1 MLDTTGIEFKNKKSF
16 ATPESFNRGSDRSM
30 ILFTI
35 LFVFFFNLSAN
46 YIHAQQSGIL
56 KGKVLD
62 RETQNPIRNATLVIL
77 NNDQTTAT
85 DSSGEFIFNDLIYDT
100 YRLKISAEGY
110 SPVIRTDLTVYASK
124 PLEVL
129 IQLNSQ
135 NITTETIDVEANYFQ
150 KSSDINTSS
159 MNLDFE
165 EIRRAP
171 GATEDISRMLQTA
184 PGVSI
189 GNDQRNDIIVRGGSP
204 SENLL
209 VIDGIEIPNINHF
222 NTQGSTS
229 GAIGF
234 INVKFIQE
242 ANIFTGGFPARF
254 GDKSS
259 GVIDVKFREGSRKKF
274 YSDIN
279 LSIGGFGGVFE
290 GPLFSEKGSY
300 MISVRRSYLEL
311 LKSAIQL
318 SAVPNFWD
326 INLKMN
332 YDLSPNDKL
341 LLIGFSGI
349 DKINFDGNKND
360 DLDDPYGKAISNQNT
375 YVLGLNYKKIFGKG
389 FLETVL
395 STSISDYNINAYDTF
410 TDSLKFSDIANES
423 EYVLKSQLNY
433 QLGDRF
439 IFNGG
444 VGGKLAN
451 FNNDV
456 YAKKDTT
463 YAGYIRE
470 DLIFNNSKSIY
481 KLFADASLT
490 SKFLNEKLTVNVGA
504 RIDYFD
510 YIRLN
515 TTFSPRLGI
524 SYKLFPSTSL
534 NGSYGIFY
542 QTPTYLWLAAD
553 ERNKNLN
560 SIRAEHFIL
569 GVEQFLTKDIRFT
582 AEVYQKNY
590 KDYPV
595 PVNNPVVILI
605 DGGSDFGP
613 NLISYSQS
621 AGTGYVR
628 GVDVSF
634 HKKLTGSGFYGLFT
648 YSYMYSRFKAI
659 AGNEKPGA
667 YDSEHQF
674 TLISGYQAAN
684 DWLFGFKIKYSSGK
698 PYTPFD
704 FAASTAA
711 NRGIFSTN
719 DYNSFRYAYYLRI
732 DIRIDKKINFK
743 KSSLVGYIEIQNLF
757 NKDNVNSYFW
767 NQDKNA
773 QGTIKNWKFL
783 PVGGFSFQF

>member
-1 MLDTTGIEFKNKKSF
+1 MISTIILFIFFFLVSNYSF
-16 ATPESFNRGSDRSM
+16 A
-30 ILFTI
+30 
-35 LFVFFFNLSAN
+35 
-46 YIHAQQSGIL
+46 QQLGIL

-62 RETQNPIRNATLVIL
+62 RETQNPIRNASLEIL
-77 NNDQTTAT
+77 NNNNKTTS
-85 DSSGEFIFNDLIYDT
+85 DSSGEFTFSDLAFYT

-110 SPVIRTDLTVYASK
+110 SPVIKTDLTVYASK
-124 PLEVL
+124 PLDVL
-129 IQLNSQ
+129 VQLNPQ

-222 NTQGSTS
+222 STQGSTS

-254 GDKSS
+254 GDKAS
-259 GVIDVKFREGSRKKF
+259 GVIDLKFREGSRKKF

-279 LSIGGFGGVFE
+279 LSLGGFGGVFE

-300 MISVRRSYLEL
+300 MVSVRRSYLEL
-311 LKSAIQL
+311 LKNAIQL

-326 INLKMN
+326 FNLKLD
-332 YDLSPNDKL
+332 YDLTPKDKL
-341 LLIGFSGI
+341 LLIGFSGL
-349 DKINFDGNKND
+349 DKINFDGDKTD

-375 YVLGLNYKKIFGKG
+375 YVLGLNYKKIFSKG
-389 FLETVL
+389 YLETVL
-395 STSISDYNINAYDTF
+395 STSVFDYNIKAYDHF
-410 TDSLKFSDIANES
+410 TDTLTFSDIAAER
-423 EYVLKSQLNY
+423 EFVLKTQLNY
-433 QLGDRF
+433 QLSNKY
-439 IFNGG
+439 IFNAGI
-444 VGGKLAN
+444 GGKLAK
-451 FNNDV
+451 FDNDV
-456 YAKKDTT
+456 FARRDTT

-470 DLIFNNSKSIY
+470 GLIFNNTKNTY
-481 KLFADASLT
+481 KLFADATLT
-490 SKFLNEKLTVNVGA
+490 GKFLNDKLDLNAGF

-515 TTFSPRLGI
+515 TTFSPRLGA
-524 SYKLFPSTSL
+524 
-534 NGSYGIFY
+534 N
-542 QTPTYLWLAAD
+542 
-553 ERNKNLN
+553 ERNNNLN

-569 GVEQFLTKDIRFT
+569 GFEHFLMKDLRFT

-595 PVNNPVVILI
+595 PVNNPIVILI

-613 NLISYSQS
+613 NLTSYSQS

-628 GVDVSF
+628 GVDISL
-634 HKKLTGSGFYGLFT
+634 HKKLTGNGFYGMFT
-648 YSYMYSRFKAI
+648 YSYMYSRFKALV
-659 AGNEKPGA
+659 GNEKPGA

-711 NRGIFSTN
+711 NRGIYSTN
-719 DYNSFRYAYYLRI
+719 DYNSFRYPYYLRI

-743 KSSLVGYIEIQNLF
+743 SSSLVGYIEIQNLF

-767 NQDKNA
+767 NQDKDA